1 MPVIL
6 NPNNYDRWL
15 ADDAS
20 QIDTLQSLLVDP
32 GNSNEMTSF
41 EMTAVS
47 RHVNK
52 VANDDLQCIEP
63 SATQQE
69 LF

>member
-6 NPNNYDRWL
+6 NPDDYDRWL
-15 ADDAS
+15 ADDGN
-20 QIDTLQSLLVDP
+20 QLERLQSLLVDP
-32 GNSNEMTSF
+32 NNSNEMTSF

-47 RHVNK
+47 QHVNK
-52 VANDDLQCIEP
+52 VANDDPQCIEP
-63 SATQQE
+63 AATQRE

>member
-41 EMTAVS
+41 EITAVS

-52 VANDDLQCIEP
+52 VANDDPQCIEA

>member
-1 MPVIL
+1 
-6 NPNNYDRWL
+6 
-15 ADDAS
+15 
-20 QIDTLQSLLVDP
+20 
-32 GNSNEMTSF
+32 MTSF

-52 VANDDLQCIEP
+52 VANDDPQCIEP
-63 SATQQE
+63 ATTQRG